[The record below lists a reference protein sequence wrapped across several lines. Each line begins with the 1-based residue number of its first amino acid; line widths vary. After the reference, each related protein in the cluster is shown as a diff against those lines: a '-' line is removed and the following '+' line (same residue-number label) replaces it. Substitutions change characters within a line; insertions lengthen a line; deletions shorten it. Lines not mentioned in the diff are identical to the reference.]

1 MILLIIISPSK
12 EMTEA
17 PQTSIR
23 RPELIELTKQIS
35 GGTELTKDTGL
46 YRAID
51 LYNGLQFRYLR
62 DALTEEDVT
71 FLDDSLRILSATYGV
86 VKPLDG
92 IRRYRQDFTAK
103 GLYKAWDHH
112 IYQQLTQ
119 ESRLILNLA
128 SDEFSK
134 TVTRY
139 SQDHD
144 QLVQVSFFEK
154 DEEGL
159 IKKHA
164 TISKKGRGQLVNYIA
179 RNRITDLEA
188 VRAFDDM
195 GYRFN
200 EEESTGLHW
209 VFIRPRD

>member
-1 MILLIIISPSK
+1 MIISPSK
-12 EMTEA
+12 EMTEQ
-17 PQTSIR
+17 PQTSDR
-23 RPELIELTKQIS
+23 RPELIELTQQIS
-35 GGTELTKDTGL
+35 SGTELTEDSSF
-46 YRAID
+46 YRAIE

-62 DALTEEDVT
+62 AGLTEEDLT

-159 IKKHA
+159 IKKHS

-179 RNRITDLEA
+179 RNRITDFEA

-209 VFIRPRD
+209 VFIRSRD

>member
-1 MILLIIISPSK
+1 MIISPSK
-12 EMTEA
+12 EMTEQ
-17 PQTSIR
+17 PQTSDR
-23 RPELIELTKQIS
+23 RPELIELTQQIS
-35 GGTELTKDTGL
+35 NGTELTEDSHL
-46 YRAID
+46 YRAIE

-62 DALTEEDVT
+62 EGLSEEDLT

-86 VKPLDG
+86 VKPFDG
-92 IRRYRQDFTAK
+92 IRRYRQDFKTK

-139 SQDHD
+139 AQANDC
-144 QLVQVSFFEK
+144 LVHVNFFEK
-154 DEEGL
+154 DEDGT
-159 IKKHA
+159 IKKHS

-179 RNRITDLEA
+179 RNRLTDILS
-188 VRAFDDM
+188 VRDFDDM
-195 GYRFN
+195 GYHLC
-200 EEESTGLHW
+200 EEQSDELNW
-209 VFIRPRD
+209 VFIRPKN